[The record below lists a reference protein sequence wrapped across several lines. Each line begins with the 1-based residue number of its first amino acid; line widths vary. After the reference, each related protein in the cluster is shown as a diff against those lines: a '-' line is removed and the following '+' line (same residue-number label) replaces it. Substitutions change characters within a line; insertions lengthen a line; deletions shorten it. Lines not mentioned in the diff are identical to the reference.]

1 MHFVKNEHDSLF
13 SVDPAIADITD
24 VRDSVSISGENL
36 FNDHDDIIDALTY
49 LDMYYTD
56 ISDEL
61 VLAELY
67 EVHDVMQTLK

>member
-1 MHFVKNEHDSLF
+1 MHFVKNKHDSLF
-13 SVDPAIADITD
+13 SVDPAVADITD